1 LEKIIQKVDTAVIVS
16 RELIP
21 IAPEPL
27 VLASPALC
35 LGLLFCG
42 TWTLQQLSPPKSFQ
56 SYSDLANLLAS
67 RGMHL
72 QDKARTE
79 RKLIQVGYYRLS
91 GFWFPCREFIR
102 DKQNNVVTCPVTNK
116 PRRQEIFTAGT
127 QFDAVFELYLF
138 DKKLRQLMLD
148 AIERIEVHVRSVIA
162 HEVGYHD
169 PMAYQNASFI
179 NPRQTQ
185 TYTDRFGKPRNIWNE
200 WLKRQHDQLTRSRED
215 SIDWHRRNHKAMPFW
230 VVVEAWD
237 FGTVS
242 KYFEI
247 LKGNHQN
254 RISNRLGVT
263 NARTLKE
270 WLQEIN
276 TLRNRCA
283 HHTRIWNQVSTN
295 ALPTISTDA
304 YFQKLALDANA
315 VTRLYGLISVLW
327 YLVKAIG
334 SNSQWIHQVADV
346 IDSKPTLPGCPY
358 AALGFPDEMGFPR
371 KLFGI

>member
-1 LEKIIQKVDTAVIVS
+1 
-16 RELIP
+16 
-21 IAPEPL
+21 
-27 VLASPALC
+27 
-35 LGLLFCG
+35 
-42 TWTLQQLSPPKSFQ
+42 
-56 SYSDLANLLAS
+56 
-67 RGMHL
+67 MHL

-102 DKQNNVVTCPVTNK
+102 DNQNNVVTCKVSNK
-116 PRRQEIFTAGT
+116 PLRQETFTPGT

-162 HEVGYHD
+162 HEVGYHG
-169 PMAYQNASFI
+169 PMAYQDASFI
-179 NPRQTQ
+179 NPKQTK
-185 TYTDRFGKPRNIWNE
+185 TYTDRHGKSRNIWSECLANQ
-200 WLKRQHDQLTRSRED
+200 KKQTDRSRED
-215 SIDWHRRNHKAMPFW
+215 SIEWHKRNYKAMPFW

-237 FGTVS
+237 FGLMS

-254 RISNRLGVT
+254 RISNRLGIA
-263 NARTLKE
+263 NSRTLKE

-295 ALPTISTDA
+295 ALPTIANDA
-304 YFQKLALDANA
+304 YFQGLALDANA
-315 VTRLYGLISVLW
+315 VTRLYGLIAVLW

-334 SNSQWIHQVADV
+334 ANSQWIHQVADV

-358 AALGFPDEMGFPR
+358 SALGFPDETGFPR